1 MRLEA
6 SFLYRAVVIGGLGIL
21 AGFCVGQ
28 ATAASLEVFHAD
40 SLAGPMAELK
50 KAFEGKN
57 PGVTINLTSGVSRQ
71 LAERILKGDTC
82 DVFAPSSPAVMD
94 QDLMNKPIAGS
105 GKEAASWYVIF
116 SANEMV
122 VITQKGNP
130 LNIRQVA
137 DLARPEVRFVRVTGE
152 KDLGTNRTIEFLKQA
167 AALEGKPE
175 LAQKII
181 DGAAVDPSKP
191 NNVPNTVRAVKEGK
205 ANAGVVYYSA
215 AVAARNDLDIIR
227 FPASVNLSDKIQNA
241 ASVPGTARNAKVA
254 MGFVKFLL
262 SAEGRNILRETGQ
275 PPVVPAIRKGD
286 VPAELTSSLEQVNR
300 RTATSAPYW
309 QSGNR
314 VTLALFGF

>member
-1 MRLEA
+1 MRSQT
-6 SFLYRAVVIGGLGIL
+6 SFLYRTVLASGLGLL
-21 AGFCVGQ
+21 ALFFAGR

-82 DVFAPSSPAVMD
+82 DVFAPSSQAVMD

-105 GKEAASWYVIF
+105 GKDAASWYVIF
-116 SANEMV
+116 SANEMA

-137 DLARPEVRFVRVTGE
+137 DLVRPEVRFMRITGE

-181 DGAAVDPSKP
+181 DSAVVDPSRP
-191 NNVPNTVRAVKEGK
+191 SNVPNTIRAVIEGK

-215 AVAARNDLDIIR
+215 AVAARNELDIVR
-227 FPASVNLSDKIQNA
+227 FPASVNLSDKILNA
-241 ASVPGTARNAKVA
+241 ASVPGTARNTEAA
-254 MGFVKFLL
+254 LGFVRFLL
-262 SAEGRNILRETGQ
+262 SAEGQKILLETGQ
-275 PPVVPAIRKGD
+275 PPVIPATRKGN
-286 VPAELTSSLEQVNR
+286 VPAEL
-300 RTATSAPYW
+300 A
-309 QSGNR
+309 G
-314 VTLALFGF
+314 

>member
-1 MRLEA
+1 MRSET
-6 SFLYRAVVIGGLGIL
+6 SFLYRAVLISGLGL
-21 AGFCVGQ
+21 LSVFSVAQ

-40 SLAGPMAELK
+40 SLAGPMRELK

-71 LAERILKGDTC
+71 LAERILKGETC

-130 LNIRQVA
+130 LGIRRIA
-137 DLARPEVRFVRVTGE
+137 DLAKPEVKFVRVTGE

-167 AALEGKPE
+167 AALEGRPE

-191 NNVPNTVRAVKEGK
+191 NNVPNTVRAVIEGK
-205 ANAGVVYYSA
+205 ASAGVVYYSA
-215 AVAARNDLDIIR
+215 AVAARNELDIIR
-227 FPASVNLSDKIQNA
+227 FPASVNLSDKILNA
-241 ASVPGTARNAKVA
+241 ASVPGTAKNTEAA
-254 MGFVKFLL
+254 LGFVRSLL
-262 SAEGRNILRETGQ
+262 SAEGQKILQETGQ
-275 PPVVPAIRKGD
+275 PPVVPATRKGN
-286 VPAELTSSLEQVNR
+286 VPAELGS
-300 RTATSAPYW
+300 
-309 QSGNR
+309 
-314 VTLALFGF
+314 